1 MGHHSLWAHE
11 LWNAG
16 VVMGRMCDADPSI
29 VADKTIL
36 ELGAGAAV
44 PSIIAATLGAHT
56 VVQTRAKR

>member
-1 MGHHSLWAHE
+1 
-11 LWNAG
+11 
-16 VVMGRMCDADPSI
+16 MGRMCDADPSI

-56 VVQTRAKR
+56 VVKTRAKR